1 MHIMV
6 VVKRNAD
13 LFEIVAALSASGS
26 FASRLNSRQ
35 QQRDQNRNDGD
46 HDEQFDERKADASL
60 LHAVTLQAWL
70 GGDSVTSPPECT
82 APMAL

>member
-1 MHIMV
+1 MHIVV
-6 VVKRNAD
+6 VVKRDAD
-13 LFEIVAALSASGS
+13 LFEVVPALSTSSS
-26 FASRLNSRQ
+26 FASRLNGWQ

-60 LHAVTLQAWL
+60 LHAVTLQTWL